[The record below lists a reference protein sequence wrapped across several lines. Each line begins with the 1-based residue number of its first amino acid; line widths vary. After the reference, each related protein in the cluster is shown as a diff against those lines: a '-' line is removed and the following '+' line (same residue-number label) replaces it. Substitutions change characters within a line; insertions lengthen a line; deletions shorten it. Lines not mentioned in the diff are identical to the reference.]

1 MAANGNGDD
10 GLPPAGGGLPVPDL
24 RTMEELCQPTLNA
37 KNITPPEP
45 SPKTQ
50 GEVGYKELTL
60 PVSEIKVNKE
70 SAMVLYNLKKDLV
83 DLTTTEN
90 LIPKAPKLKPFPTP
104 EGPLSQEEFDKQ
116 IKELKRI
123 SDLKD
128 EKEKSEHELRKLLNP
143 STLKA
148 QAHK

>member
-1 MAANGNGDD
+1 MPLSKRFKLVHPIPNKLQLSVKQITNQLSGTTS
-10 GLPPAGGGLPVPDL
+10 LKFSP
-24 RTMEELCQPTLNA
+24 
-37 KNITPPEP
+37 TPPREP
-45 SPKTQ
+45 TPPRDS
-50 GEVGYKELTL
+50 YKGKAVTIIEEPGNEL
-60 PVSEIKVNKE
+60 VQYQEEAGSN
-70 SAMVLYNLKKDLV
+70 
-83 DLTTTEN
+83 
-90 LIPKAPKLKPFPTP
+90 PKAPKLKPFPTP